1 MTPDQIKRA
10 VEFNNKK
17 GRPWYMGTEVF
28 AQIVWLAQ
36 QQLGRD
42 GFSLEIDGAF
52 GPQTEEALKQR
63 FNLVVL
69 PARVDITSQSK
80 RYEVYETGEP
90 WIARTAA
97 HITGIC
103 LHQTACYLGERPQR
117 WATVNTHYG
126 ITRAGQEIRIHP
138 ETLIAPAAN
147 GWNNRT
153 ISIECDGLY
162 AGIKGNLKTVW
173 DDPTTPA
180 REQPMTPTPELI
192 ATTKA
197 LIRRLKAAFPS
208 IKYLVAHRQSSMD
221 RQNDPGEEIWKA
233 VALPMMT
240 ELGLEDGGAGFAIG
254 GYPIPEI
261 WDPAKKGIKY

>member
-1 MTPDQIKRA
+1 MTPDQIDRA
-10 VEFNNKK
+10 VAYNDKR
-17 GRPWYMGTEVF
+17 GRPHYMSPVMFT
-28 AQIVWLAQ
+28 QIVWLAQ

-42 GFSLEIDGAF
+42 GFSLEIDGAL

-63 FNLVVL
+63 FNPVVL
-69 PARVDITSQSK
+69 PARVDITGTTDRHRQYSN
-80 RYEVYETGEP
+80 GEP
-90 WIARTAA
+90 WLTRNEKY
-97 HITGIC
+97 ITGIC
-103 LHQTACYLGERPQR
+103 LHQTACYLGERPER

-126 ITRAGQEIRIHP
+126 VTRAGQEIRIHP
-138 ETLIAPAAN
+138 EILIAPAAN

-173 DDPTTPA
+173 DDPSTPV
-180 REQPMTPTPELI
+180 REQPMEPTPELVA
-192 ATTKA
+192 ATKS

-208 IKYLVAHRQSSMD
+208 IKYLVAHRQSSLD
-221 RQNDPGEEIWKA
+221 RQNDPGEELWKA
-233 VALPMMT
+233 VALPMMA